1 MTTTIDDLKQ
11 QVEETEAD
19 RNEVFIQSQVLRE
32 ETFQA
37 WLDNQEL
44 EISDEELDRIAEQL
58 NGKIEDVETMRESLT
73 QLQNDFADHLENH
86 PSGSGGS
93 GGGGGTCNLSSTFS
107 GGSFSDTTVIEIP
120 YNFYSSNLGTSMLY
134 VEIKASN
141 GELDTMTLPIL
152 ENGEGVCRLGVLAK
166 NTYTVKLYALDS
178 RGVESNPLT
187 FKIDVGSL
195 EVTSTFNDNIN
206 YQISDAINIPLVVSS
221 ARNAE
226 ITAYIIIDGKEYTQT
241 VTKGYNMFQLTTA
254 MKTVGVHKVVI
265 YLSNGVETSNTLT
278 YNIVIINPY
287 TLLMS
292 TKQEEITIDYGYV
305 ISLEYKISATTN
317 MDVFV
322 TYYIDN
328 NVVGSYTVSTG
339 DNIWRITDRLDS
351 GQHTLKIVAS
361 SGVGQAELVVP
372 LTIKESTF
380 EPIEHVEA
388 GLIAYFNANDKSNV
402 DENKQVWVS
411 RVPNDSGDYINATLY
426 NYNYSSNGWED
437 GWLHSTVGSYVEID
451 FQPLLNNVVS
461 GFTFDIL
468 FRSRHMGQDD
478 NIVASCRDL
487 VGTQK
492 GFIIT
497 SDEARIKGDTNNIYN
512 RYMDN
517 EETRVTFVIDRTS
530 TYIDADGKTQENP
543 MVQIY
548 LNGVLSSASLLTDSG
563 SGSNRVYESFAT
575 NSKIYLNG
583 LSGGSN
589 AGESFIKTV
598 RVYNRPLGHEE
609 VLQNVLADIEDIS
622 VQREQYELN
631 YELLEQLIPTMYF
644 YDSEIGTHANMTK
657 DNKQHIRI
665 RYESPDENKFG
676 KSFDYPVC
684 ETAWQGTSS
693 LQYPIK
699 NYKFKLYDYAYDEV
713 TGEPISTTDKDT
725 FIKKKINPYTDGTG
739 YEESTFCLKADYM
752 ESSHG
757 RNTGTAKFVNNVL
770 FAGANNPAK
779 QQDSKVRETINGFPI
794 VLYINGQRIGVYNFN
809 HDKSCSKSLGFET
822 IPNMFRFEISANSE
836 TTTGAFNKTW
846 SSSTTKEN
854 IYEELLSDYEI
865 AYDEDRFE
873 ANDGEFDVTS
883 YYDALGLTHDGTVM
897 GGYKDRALLAL
908 AEFIQFVSESSDEEY
923 KENLHKYCDVKHAIR
938 YWINV
943 QMFGMIDNY
952 AKNTMINC
960 YDGHIF
966 YFAFYDMDSSIGLDN
981 TGYQINPSDIEMM
994 DKDGTNTYYFN
1005 CATSKMWSKLFRC
1018 FYDEICEEYIS
1029 LRNGAFTQETIKKYI
1044 IEEQIDQI
1052 PIILYNQDQFSKYIS
1067 QGRQYLHM
1075 LHGRNKEHIVRW
1087 IDERIKFL
1095 DSLFMG
1101 IQSIYT
1107 SKSITI
1113 RSNSPSSN
1121 TTYTATLN
1129 ITPYYSQYITVKWRN
1144 GEFETH
1150 KVKKGKTQKYSFNM
1164 VNATDNEVLVY
1175 SADNLKTIGTL
1186 QNMNPSSLDIGNAT
1200 GLIELSCKSSPAL
1213 LKVDVS
1219 KNVKLQKIDLN
1230 GCTLLGD
1237 ESGGSGANI
1246 LDVRNC
1252 INLTYVDIRSSKID
1266 NVLNNP
1272 NGCAIETLYL
1282 SDNTNV
1288 VRLVGYSRLK
1298 NFSCGSGLTSFY
1310 AKDVTSFNVWTY
1322 ATYNSLEELY
1332 IDNCNIGTTSPGL
1345 SGSKILKTVTLK
1357 NLNDIT
1363 SFTWKYNRPDAGH
1376 QEGYDAQGFTLQYFE
1391 LSNCPNLQNIYLG
1404 NRTRADANGAFGF
1417 DADTDSIILFTNLPS
1432 INLIHTG
1439 GISGLKRMIIPQNLP
1454 TFNMTITTQSWSGS
1468 TCSDEYFYING
1479 GGYYNDDTKKC
1490 FTWDTVV
1497 SEERYKTDPSIR
1509 GVVSLLDMPN
1519 CKFTFNKTNAIRAFK
1534 LFEGF
1539 VFNLQCSSSSFAM
1552 PYDGT
1557 QYVNCTFKLSN
1568 YSASYPSSSYVRYLQ
1583 NIDFRTCVL
1592 DTTNYITPTYPQ
1604 YLGFQNC
1611 IFESFEQYIQILKKV
1626 YIVDTIASNSSYL
1639 RYRQPNTI
1647 ESDEDIVFRNVGY
1660 STASASYYPFNGWTI
1675 NGNIKFNTAYKDIG
1689 YLLYG
1694 AIINGNIDIHDN
1706 ITSATYLLNTASIN
1720 GNINIGAN
1728 SANMSYLLNKATVNG
1743 KVNIDVNCK
1752 GTFDYF
1758 MKETECE
1765 EAPLL
1770 PIGATSVN
1778 YAFQNSTITK
1788 TPNNWD
1794 RNYST
1799 MVNDGSIKFNAYS
1812 GCSNISQIAPVT
1824 DNVIGEYTDGS
1835 LDDIYTHWGGNK
1847 LLPVEPSQFEIV
1859 LTEDDVPYMFDL
1871 TTSSDFVNF
1880 YANEVDWGD
1889 GTTDESDAHSYTE
1902 AGTYIISTSK
1912 LPTNS
1917 CFSKVTRIP
1926 YLYTNY
1932 KYIKNKTSYPQS
1944 IFAYANNLTYINFGA
1959 PKVAPSYLFSR
1970 ASNDNGYDSKVNVT
1984 IDLDCKNIDTL
1995 EYLVSNGG
2003 GYGGYKL
2010 KTGTITVN
2018 LKNVN
2023 NIKSMH
2029 SMFRYADAQ
2038 KININIVDETSPS
2051 NLENVAYMFSS
2062 CENLKS
2068 YTIPNMS
2075 MNKVKNISYM
2085 FYNCYA
2091 LPTLNSNI
2099 ANWDVSNVEEVKYM
2113 FYNCQKLT
2121 ELNLS
2126 KWKISNKVTNI
2137 CYMFYSCD
2145 LLQSLDLSNWDVS
2158 NVTNTTC
2165 MFQDCSNLKTLN
2177 LSTWNTAKVTSYG
2190 YMLSGVPASVD
2201 FCYNKENYSDWTL
2214 TESDTLYKG
2223 FFPWTPD
2230 EELGLIFVE
2239 YTIYSC
2245 SDTDTM
2251 GMLTPISSM
2260 NYYHRYLPHFFKL
2273 SGSNEY
2279 HLALFSL
2286 GHRITFTLYSGEETN
2301 DLSTL
2306 AKDVAK
2312 VRIGWKLADSYYL
2325 TFAGYNSNVNGDDKN
2340 HTMVE
2345 EILYMDMSE
2354 HKSLFNLFRF
2364 CAHLK
2369 KVTNLV
2375 NLDKAIAGD
2384 ITYILQDCTR
2394 LEKIDLSDLNASSI
2408 TKVTTM
2414 SMRGVPATVDWC
2426 YDGTNYTD
2434 WNFTE
2439 DSLGFNGLFPWN
2451 TTYIEYTINPYSSTD
2466 VLGAKTYNNF
2476 TDRYF
2481 PRFYYT
2487 NTSGNTTYYGITS
2500 TKIVREITLK
2510 NGEITSDITGRAE
2523 DVEKI
2528 KLTYSKHC
2536 SPKFIC
2542 QTLSDEAYS
2551 RVKEILYFDVSKTSD
2566 MSDMFKGCY
2575 YLTSIDGFVNRVIK
2589 STSLYQTFSGCRS
2602 LANIDL
2608 SDWDVSEV
2616 TNMKYM
2622 FSSCS
2627 SLTSL
2632 DVSNWSNGKVIDMS
2646 YMFHYCTSLTSLGV
2660 SNWNTSNVTDMSS
2673 MFQYCTS
2680 LTSLDVSNWNTSKVT
2695 NMGNMFY
2702 DCNLLTSLDIS
2713 NWDTSRVGTL
2723 SGFITGTSA
2732 TLIIY
2737 YNSSLTSS
2745 ALTDWMTTYSSKTW
2759 IDVSTQNLAQ
2769 QVNTLQ
2775 EESDIMMLA
2784 LTELYETNAANGA
2797 TTNTSTATTF
2807 GLRARATVSY
2817 IDVLMPTI
2825 YAKLIKRGYK
2835 TIDDVP
2841 ATLLTS
2847 VQEIINQTE

>member
-1 MTTTIDDLKQ
+1 MTTTIDDLKKAI
-11 QVEETEAD
+11 EETESD
-19 RNEVFIQSQVLRE
+19 RNEVFLQSQTLRE
-32 ETFQA
+32 ETFQT

-58 NGKIEDVETMRESLT
+58 GGKIEDVEIMRESLT

-93 GGGGGTCNLSSTFS
+93 GGGGGTCNLSSTFG
-107 GGSFSDTTVIEIP
+107 GGSFSDSTVIEIP

-187 FKIDVGSL
+187 FKIDIGSL

-221 ARNAE
+221 ARNAQ

-241 VTKGYNMFQLTTA
+241 VIKGYNMFQLTTA

-287 TLLMS
+287 TLLIS

-305 ISLEYKISATTN
+305 INLEYKISATTN

-351 GQHTLKIVAS
+351 GQHTLKVVAS

-372 LTIKESTF
+372 LTVKESTF
-380 EPIEHVEA
+380 KPIEHVEA

-411 RVPNDSGDYINATLY
+411 RVPNDNGDYINATLY
-426 NYNYSSNGWED
+426 NYNYSSNGWEN

-451 FQPLLNNVVS
+451 FQPLLNNVLS

-468 FRSRHMGQDD
+468 FRSCHMGQDD

-497 SDEARIKGDTNNIYN
+497 SDEVRIKGDTNNIYN
-512 RYMDN
+512 KYMDN

-530 TYIDADGKTQENP
+530 TYVDADGKTQENP

-563 SGSNRVYESFAT
+563 SGSNRVYESFVT

-583 LSGGSN
+583 LSGGDS

-657 DNKQHIRI
+657 DNKQYIRI
-665 RYESPDENKFG
+665 RYDSPNENKFG

-684 ETAWQGTSS
+684 QTAWQGTSS

-699 NYKFKLYDYAYDEV
+699 NYKFKLYDYAYDET

-725 FIKKKINPYTDGTG
+725 FVKKKINPYTDGTG

-794 VLYINGQRIGVYNFN
+794 VLYINGQRMGVYNFN

-846 SSSTTKEN
+846 SSSATKEN

-865 AYDEDRFE
+865 AYNEDRFE

-883 YYDALGLTHDGTVM
+883 YYDALGLAHDGTVM

-908 AEFIQFVSESSDEEY
+908 AEFVQFVSESSDEEY
-923 KENLHKYCDVKHAIR
+923 KENLHKYCDIKHAIR
-938 YWINV
+938 YWIAV
-943 QMFGMIDNY
+943 QMLGMIDNY

-966 YFAFYDMDSSIGLDN
+966 YFTFYDMDSSIGLDN

-1005 CATSKMWSKLFRC
+1005 CATSKMWSKLYRC
-1018 FYDEICEEYIS
+1018 FYDEICEEYIN

-1087 IDERIKFL
+1087 INERIKFL

-1150 KVKKGKTQKYSFNM
+1150 KVKKGQTQKYSFDM

-1200 GLIELSCKSSPAL
+1200 ELIELSCKSSPAL

-1252 INLTYVDIRSSKID
+1252 INLTYVDIRGSKID

-1322 ATYNSLEELY
+1322 AKYNSLEELY
-1332 IDNCNIGTTSPGL
+1332 IDNCNIGTTYPEL

-1363 SFTWKYNRPDAGH
+1363 SFTWQYNRPDAGH

-1391 LSNCPNLQNIYLG
+1391 LSNCPKLANIYLG
-1404 NRTRADANGAFGF
+1404 NRDRSKANGAFGF

-1439 GISGLKRMIIPQNLP
+1439 GISGLKRMIIPKNLP
-1454 TFNMTITTQSWSGS
+1454 TFNMTIKTQSWSGG
-1468 TCSDEYFYING
+1468 TYGDEYFYLNN
-1479 GGYYNDDTKKC
+1479 GGYYNDKTKKC
-1490 FTWDTVV
+1490 FTWDTII
-1497 SEERYKTDPSIR
+1497 SEERYNADPSTR
-1509 GVVSLLDMPN
+1509 GIVSLLDMPN
-1519 CKFTFNKTNAIRAFK
+1519 CSFIFNQTNAIRAFK
-1534 LFEGF
+1534 LFEGV
-1539 VFNLQCSSSSFAM
+1539 VFNLQCSSPQFEM
-1552 PYDGT
+1552 PYEGT
-1557 QYVNCTFKLSN
+1557 QYVSCTFKLSN
-1568 YSASYPSSSYVRYLQ
+1568 YSASYPSSSYVRYLE
-1583 NIDFRTCVL
+1583 NIDFRTCIL
-1592 DTTNYITPTYPQ
+1592 DTIGYIKPNTPQ
-1604 YLGFQNC
+1604 HLGFKNC
-1611 IFESFEQYIQILKKV
+1611 TFASFEQYMEILNKV
-1626 YIVDTIASNSSYL
+1626 YITGSYVGDSSVL
-1639 RYRQPNTI
+1639 NRQPNTI
-1647 ESDEDIVFRNVGY
+1647 ESEEDVEITIFSY
-1660 STASASYYPFNGWTI
+1660 TATSTRTDYPFNGWTI
-1675 NGNIKFNTAYKDIG
+1675 NGNIKFNASYKDIG

-1694 AIINGNIDIHDN
+1694 AVINGNVDIHDN
-1706 ITSATYLLNTASIN
+1706 ITNATYLLNKASVN

-1728 SANMSYLLNKATVNG
+1728 SANMNYLLNNATVNG

-1758 MKETECE
+1758 MKGTKCE

-1770 PIGATSVN
+1770 PIGASSIN

-1794 RNYST
+1794 RNYT
-1799 MVNDGSIKFNAYS
+1799 TVLNDGSIKFNAYS
-1812 GCSNISQIAPVT
+1812 GCNNISQIAPVT
-1824 DNVIGEYTDGS
+1824 DNVIGEYVDGS

-1859 LTEDDVPYMFDL
+1859 LTDDDVPYVFDL

-1889 GTTDESDAHSYTE
+1889 GTTNESDAHTYTE

-1917 CFSKVTRIP
+1917 CFTKVTRIP
-1926 YLYTNY
+1926 YLHTNY
-1932 KYIKNKTSYPQS
+1932 KYIKTKTSYPQS

-1959 PKVAPSYLFSR
+1959 PKVAPSHLFSR
-1970 ASNDNGYDSKVNVT
+1970 ESYDKGYDSKVSVT
-1984 IDLDCKNIDTL
+1984 IDLDCKNINTL
-1995 EYLVSNGG
+1995 EHLVSNGG
-2003 GYGGYKL
+2003 GYGGYNL
-2010 KTGTITVN
+2010 KTGTTTIN

-2023 NIKSMH
+2023 NIKSMYG
-2029 SMFRYADAQ
+2029 MLRYNKSQ
-2038 KININIVDETSPS
+2038 QININIIDETSLN
-2051 NLENVAYMFSS
+2051 NLENVAYMLDS
-2062 CENLKS
+2062 CENLIS
-2068 YTIPNMS
+2068 CTLPNMS
-2075 MNKVKNISYM
+2075 MSKVRDMSYM
-2085 FYNCYA
+2085 FYGCEL

-2099 ANWDVSNVEEVKYM
+2099 ADWDVSNVERIMYM
-2113 FYNCQKLT
+2113 FYCCECLT

-2126 KWKISNKVTNI
+2126 KWKISNKVTNMA
-2137 CYMFYSCD
+2137 YMFYECKK
-2145 LLQSLDLSNWDVS
+2145 LQSLDLSNWDVS
-2158 NVTNTTC
+2158 NVTDTSN
-2165 MFQDCSNLKTLN
+2165 MFGVCSQLKTLN
-2177 LSTWNTAKVTSYG
+2177 LSTWNTTKVTSCSS
-2190 YMLSGVPASVD
+2190 MLYEVPANVD

-2214 TESDTLYKG
+2214 TESKVSYTG

-2239 YTIYSC
+2239 YTIYPC

-2251 GMLTPISSM
+2251 NMKTPSSTRP
-2260 NYYHRYLPHFFKL
+2260 YFHRYLPHFFKFNGT
-2273 SGSNEY
+2273 SEDSVT
-2279 HLALFSL
+2279 LFSL
-2286 GHRITFTLYSGEETN
+2286 GHRITLTLHNGDETN

-2312 VRIGWKLADSYYL
+2312 VRIGWKPTNNYYL
-2325 TFAGYNSNVNGDDKN
+2325 TFGGYDSNVYGRDDVY
-2340 HTMVE
+2340 TMVE
-2345 EILYMDMSE
+2345 EILYMDMSGQ
-2354 HKSLFNLFRF
+2354 KSLYNLFRF
-2364 CAHLK
+2364 CARLK
-2369 KVTNLV
+2369 KVSNLV
-2375 NLDKAIAGD
+2375 NLDKVPAGD
-2384 ITYILQDCTR
+2384 ISCILQDCSR
-2394 LEKIDLSDLNASSI
+2394 LEKIDLSDLNVSSI
-2408 TKVTTM
+2408 TEVSTM
-2414 SMRGVPATVDWC
+2414 SMRNVPITVDWC

-2434 WNFTE
+2434 WNFAE
-2439 DSLGFNGLFPWN
+2439 NDLGFSGVFPWN
-2451 TTYIEYTINPYSSTD
+2451 ATYIEYTINPYSSTD
-2466 VLGAKTYNNF
+2466 VISAKTYNDY

-2487 NTSGNTTYYGITS
+2487 NTSGTSIYYGSTS
-2500 TKIVREITLK
+2500 TKVIREITLK
-2510 NGEITSDITGRAE
+2510 NGEVTSDVSCLAK

-2528 KLTYSKHC
+2528 KITYSKYYI
-2536 SPKFIC
+2536 PKFIC
-2542 QTLSDEAYS
+2542 QTRQDSEYS
-2551 RVKEILYFDVSKTSD
+2551 RVKEILYLDLSNLTT
-2566 MSDMFKGCY
+2566 MSDMFNGCR
-2575 YLTSIDGFVNRVIK
+2575 LLENVDGFVGNVEQV
-2589 STSLYQTFSGCRS
+2589 TSLYQTFCECSS
-2602 LANIDL
+2602 LTELDL
-2608 SDWDVSEV
+2608 SDWDVSNV
-2616 TNMKYM
+2616 TNFNYT
-2622 FSSCS
+2622 FHSCIN
-2627 SLTSL
+2627 LTTLNISGW
-2632 DVSNWSNGKVIDMS
+2632 DVSNATMLNG
-2646 YMFHYCTSLTSLGV
+2646 MFNYCRSLTELDLSSWIV
-2660 SNWNTSNVTDMSS
+2660 NTLNINGILDGTPTLTLYYDSTK
-2673 MFQYCTS
+2673 
-2680 LTSLDVSNWNTSKVT
+2680 LTSAFQSI
-2695 NMGNMFY
+2695 M
-2702 DCNLLTSLDIS
+2702 
-2713 NWDTSRVGTL
+2713 DT
-2723 SGFITGTSA
+2723 
-2732 TLIIY
+2732 Y
-2737 YNSSLTSS
+2737 P
-2745 ALTDWMTTYSSKTW
+2745 DKTW

-2784 LTELYETNAANGA
+2784 LTELYEANATNGA

-2825 YAKLIKRGYK
+2825 YAKLIRRGYK

-2841 ATLLTS
+2841 ATLQTS
-2847 VQEIINQTE
+2847 VQEILNQTE

>member
-1 MTTTIDDLKQ
+1 MTTTIDDLKEAI
-11 QVEETEAD
+11 EETEAD
-19 RNEVFIQSQVLRE
+19 RNEVFLQSQTLRE

-58 NGKIEDVETMRESLT
+58 GGKIEDVEIMRESLT

-107 GGSFSDTTVIEIP
+107 GGSFSDSTVIEIP

-241 VTKGYNMFQLTTA
+241 VIKGYNMFQLTTA

-287 TLLMS
+287 TLLIS

-305 ISLEYKISATTN
+305 INLEYKISATTN

-351 GQHTLKIVAS
+351 GQHTLKVVAS

-372 LTIKESTF
+372 LTVKESTF

-411 RVPNDSGDYINATLY
+411 RVPNDNGDYINATLY

-451 FQPLLNNVVS
+451 FQPLLNNVLS

-512 RYMDN
+512 KYMDN

-530 TYIDADGKTQENP
+530 TYVDADGKTQENP

-657 DNKQHIRI
+657 DNKQYIRI
-665 RYESPDENKFG
+665 RYDSPDENKFG

-684 ETAWQGTSS
+684 QTAWQGTSS

-699 NYKFKLYDYAYDEV
+699 NYKFKLYDYAYDET
-713 TGEPISTTDKDT
+713 TGNPISTTDSET
-725 FIKKKINPYTDGTG
+725 FVKKKINPYTDGTG

-794 VLYINGQRIGVYNFN
+794 VLYINGQRMGVYNFN

-846 SSSTTKEN
+846 SSSATKEN

-865 AYDEDRFE
+865 AYDEDRFK

-883 YYDALGLTHDGTVM
+883 YYDALGLAHDGTVM

-923 KENLHKYCDVKHAIR
+923 KENLHKYCDIKHAIR

-943 QMFGMIDNY
+943 QMLGMIDNY

-1018 FYDEICEEYIS
+1018 FYDEICEEYIN

-1044 IEEQIDQI
+1044 VEEQIDQI

-1150 KVKKGKTQKYSFNM
+1150 KVKKGQTQKYSFNM

-1200 GLIELSCKSSPAL
+1200 ELIELSCKSSPAL

-1219 KNVKLQKIDLN
+1219 KNVKLQKIDLK

-1322 ATYNSLEELY
+1322 AHYDSLEELY
-1332 IDNCNIGTTSPGL
+1332 IDNCNIGTTYPLLNGY
-1345 SGSKILKTVTLK
+1345 KILKTVTLK

-1363 SFTWKYNRPDAGH
+1363 SFEWKYNRPDAGH

-1391 LSNCPNLQNIYLG
+1391 LSNCPKLENIYLG
-1404 NRTRADANGAFGF
+1404 NRTHKEANGAFGF

-1432 INLIHTG
+1432 IKLIHTG
-1439 GISGLKRMIIPQNLP
+1439 GISGLKRMIIPKNLP
-1454 TFNMTITTQSWSGS
+1454 TFNMTITTLSWSGG
-1468 TCSDEYFYING
+1468 TYGDEYFYINS
-1479 GGYYNDDTKKC
+1479 GGYYNDATKKC
-1490 FTWDTVV
+1490 FTWDTVI
-1497 SEERYKTDPSIR
+1497 SEERYSADPSTR
-1509 GVVSLLDMPN
+1509 GIVSLLDMPN
-1519 CKFTFNKTNAIRAFK
+1519 CSFIFNKTNAIRAFK

-1552 PYDGT
+1552 PYEGT

-1568 YSASYPSSSYVRYLQ
+1568 YSASYPSSYYVRYLE

-1592 DTTNYITPTYPQ
+1592 DTANYITPTTPQ
-1604 YLGFQNC
+1604 YLGFENC

-1626 YIVDTIASNSSYL
+1626 YIIDEIASNQSYL
-1639 RYRQPNTI
+1639 QYRQPNTI

-1675 NGNIKFNTAYKDIG
+1675 NGNIKFNTSYKDIG

-1694 AIINGNIDIHDN
+1694 AVINGNVDIHDN
-1706 ITSATYLLNTASIN
+1706 ITNATYLLNTASIN
-1720 GNINIGAN
+1720 GNVNIGAN
-1728 SANMSYLLNKATVNG
+1728 SANMNYLLNNATVNG

-1752 GTFDYF
+1752 GTFNYF
-1758 MKETECE
+1758 MKGTKCE

-1770 PIGATSVN
+1770 PIGASSIN

-1794 RNYST
+1794 RNYT
-1799 MVNDGSIKFNAYS
+1799 TVLNDGSIKFNAYS
-1812 GCSNISQIAPVT
+1812 GCNNVSQIAPVT
-1824 DNVIGEYTDGS
+1824 DNVVGEYVDGS

-1859 LTEDDVPYMFDL
+1859 LTDDDVPYVFDL

-1889 GTTDESDAHSYTE
+1889 GTTDESDVHTYTE

-1917 CFSKVTRIP
+1917 CFSKVTKIP

-1932 KYIKNKTSYPQS
+1932 KYIKTKTSYPQS

-1959 PKVAPSYLFSR
+1959 PKVAPSHLFSR
-1970 ASNDNGYDSKVNVT
+1970 TSYSDGYDSKVNVT
-1984 IDLDCKNIDTL
+1984 IDLDCKNINTL
-1995 EYLVSNGG
+1995 KYLVSNGG
-2003 GYGGYKL
+2003 GYGGYNL
-2010 KTGTITVN
+2010 KTGTTTIN

-2023 NIKSMH
+2023 NIKSMYG
-2029 SMFRYADAQ
+2029 MFLYNKSQ
-2038 KININIVDETSPS
+2038 QININIVDETSLN
-2051 NLENVAYMFSS
+2051 NLENVSYMLGS

-2068 YTIPNMS
+2068 CTLPNMS
-2075 MNKVKNISYM
+2075 MNKVKNMSYM
-2085 FYNCYA
+2085 FHNCIA
-2091 LPTLNSNI
+2091 LSTLNSNI
-2099 ANWDVSNVEEVKYM
+2099 ADWDVSNVEEVASM
-2113 FYNCQKLT
+2113 FYGCWYLT

-2126 KWKISNKVTNI
+2126 KWKISNKVT
-2137 CYMFYSCD
+2137 
-2145 LLQSLDLSNWDVS
+2145 
-2158 NVTNTTC
+2158 
-2165 MFQDCSNLKTLN
+2165 
-2177 LSTWNTAKVTSYG
+2177 
-2190 YMLSGVPASVD
+2190 
-2201 FCYNKENYSDWTL
+2201 
-2214 TESDTLYKG
+2214 
-2223 FFPWTPD
+2223 
-2230 EELGLIFVE
+2230 
-2239 YTIYSC
+2239 
-2245 SDTDTM
+2245 
-2251 GMLTPISSM
+2251 
-2260 NYYHRYLPHFFKL
+2260 
-2273 SGSNEY
+2273 
-2279 HLALFSL
+2279 
-2286 GHRITFTLYSGEETN
+2286 
-2301 DLSTL
+2301 
-2306 AKDVAK
+2306 
-2312 VRIGWKLADSYYL
+2312 
-2325 TFAGYNSNVNGDDKN
+2325 
-2340 HTMVE
+2340 
-2345 EILYMDMSE
+2345 
-2354 HKSLFNLFRF
+2354 
-2364 CAHLK
+2364 
-2369 KVTNLV
+2369 
-2375 NLDKAIAGD
+2375 
-2384 ITYILQDCTR
+2384 
-2394 LEKIDLSDLNASSI
+2394 
-2408 TKVTTM
+2408 
-2414 SMRGVPATVDWC
+2414 
-2426 YDGTNYTD
+2426 
-2434 WNFTE
+2434 
-2439 DSLGFNGLFPWN
+2439 
-2451 TTYIEYTINPYSSTD
+2451 
-2466 VLGAKTYNNF
+2466 
-2476 TDRYF
+2476 
-2481 PRFYYT
+2481 
-2487 NTSGNTTYYGITS
+2487 
-2500 TKIVREITLK
+2500 
-2510 NGEITSDITGRAE
+2510 
-2523 DVEKI
+2523 
-2528 KLTYSKHC
+2528 
-2536 SPKFIC
+2536 KFI
-2542 QTLSDEAYS
+2542 AMMRS
-2551 RVKEILYFDVSKTSD
+2551 RRF
-2566 MSDMFKGCY
+2566 MSAAM
-2575 YLTSIDGFVNRVIK
+2575 
-2589 STSLYQTFSGCRS
+2589 RS
-2602 LANIDL
+2602 
-2608 SDWDVSEV
+2608 
-2616 TNMKYM
+2616 
-2622 FSSCS
+2622 
-2627 SLTSL
+2627 
-2632 DVSNWSNGKVIDMS
+2632 
-2646 YMFHYCTSLTSLGV
+2646 
-2660 SNWNTSNVTDMSS
+2660 
-2673 MFQYCTS
+2673 
-2680 LTSLDVSNWNTSKVT
+2680 
-2695 NMGNMFY
+2695 
-2702 DCNLLTSLDIS
+2702 
-2713 NWDTSRVGTL
+2713 R
-2723 SGFITGTSA
+2723 
-2732 TLIIY
+2732 
-2737 YNSSLTSS
+2737 SS
-2745 ALTDWMTTYSSKTW
+2745 ASRS
-2759 IDVSTQNLAQ
+2759 A
-2769 QVNTLQ
+2769 
-2775 EESDIMMLA
+2775 
-2784 LTELYETNAANGA
+2784 
-2797 TTNTSTATTF
+2797 
-2807 GLRARATVSY
+2807 
-2817 IDVLMPTI
+2817 
-2825 YAKLIKRGYK
+2825 
-2835 TIDDVP
+2835 
-2841 ATLLTS
+2841 
-2847 VQEIINQTE
+2847 

>member
-1 MTTTIDDLKQ
+1 MTTTIDDLKKAI
-11 QVEETEAD
+11 EETESD
-19 RNEVFIQSQVLRE
+19 RNEVFLQSQTLRE
-32 ETFQA
+32 ETFQT

-58 NGKIEDVETMRESLT
+58 SGKIEDVEIMRESLT

-107 GGSFSDTTVIEIP
+107 GGSFSDSTVIEIP

-187 FKIDVGSL
+187 FKIDIGSL

-226 ITAYIIIDGKEYTQT
+226 ITAYIVIDGKEYTQT
-241 VTKGYNMFQLTTA
+241 VIKGYNMFQLTTA

-287 TLLMS
+287 TLLIS

-305 ISLEYKISATTN
+305 INLEYKISATTN

-351 GQHTLKIVAS
+351 GQHTLKVVAS

-372 LTIKESTF
+372 LTVKESTF
-380 EPIEHVEA
+380 KPIEHVEA

-411 RVPNDSGDYINATLY
+411 RVPNDNGDYINATLY
-426 NYNYSSNGWED
+426 NYNYSSNGWEN

-451 FQPLLNNVVS
+451 FQPLLNNVLS

-512 RYMDN
+512 KYMDN

-530 TYIDADGKTQENP
+530 TYVDADGKTQENP

-563 SGSNRVYESFAT
+563 SGSNRVYESFVT

-583 LSGGSN
+583 LSGGDS

-657 DNKQHIRI
+657 DNKQYIRI
-665 RYESPDENKFG
+665 RYDSPDENKFG

-684 ETAWQGTSS
+684 QTAWQGTSS

-699 NYKFKLYDYAYDEV
+699 NYKFKLYDYAYDET

-725 FIKKKINPYTDGTG
+725 FVKKKINPYTDGTG

-794 VLYINGQRIGVYNFN
+794 VLYINGQRMGVYNFN

-846 SSSTTKEN
+846 SSSVTKEN

-865 AYDEDRFE
+865 AYNEDRFE

-883 YYDALGLTHDGTVM
+883 YYDALGLAHDGTVM

-908 AEFIQFVSESSDEEY
+908 AEFVQFVSESSDEEY
-923 KENLHKYCDVKHAIR
+923 KENLHKYCDIKHAIR
-938 YWINV
+938 YWIAV
-943 QMFGMIDNY
+943 QMLGMIDNY

-966 YFAFYDMDSSIGLDN
+966 YFTFYDMDSSIGLDN

-994 DKDGTNTYYFN
+994 DKDSTNTYYFN

-1018 FYDEICEEYIS
+1018 FYDEICEEYIN

-1044 IEEQIDQI
+1044 VEEQIDQI

-1075 LHGRNKEHIVRW
+1075 LHGRNKEHIIRW

-1150 KVKKGKTQKYSFNM
+1150 KVKKGQTQKYSFNM

-1219 KNVKLQKIDLN
+1219 KNVKLQKIDLK

-1322 ATYNSLEELY
+1322 AHYDSLEELY
-1332 IDNCNIGTTSPGL
+1332 IDNCNIGTTYPL
-1345 SGSKILKTVTLK
+1345 LNGSKILKTVTLK

-1363 SFTWKYNRPDAGH
+1363 SFEWRYNRPDAGH
-1376 QEGYDAQGFTLQYFE
+1376 EEGYDAQGFTLQYFE
-1391 LSNCPNLQNIYLG
+1391 LSNCPKLVNIYLG
-1404 NRTRADANGAFGF
+1404 NRTHNNAKGAFGF

-1439 GISGLKRMIIPQNLP
+1439 GISGLKRMIIPKNLP
-1454 TFNMTITTQSWSGS
+1454 TFNMTITTQSWAGG
-1468 TCSDEYFYING
+1468 TYSDEYFYING
-1479 GGYYNDDTKKC
+1479 GGYYNDKTKKC
-1490 FTWDTVV
+1490 FTWDTII
-1497 SEERYKTDPSIR
+1497 SEERYNADPSTR
-1509 GVVSLLDMPN
+1509 GIVSLLDMPN
-1519 CKFTFNKTNAIRAFK
+1519 CSFIFNKTNAIRAFK
-1534 LFEGF
+1534 LFEGVVF
-1539 VFNLQCSSSSFAM
+1539 FNLQCSSSSSQFVM
-1552 PYDGT
+1552 PYEGT

-1568 YSASYPSSSYVRYLQ
+1568 YSASYPSSSYVRYLE
-1583 NIDFRTCVL
+1583 NIDFRTCIL
-1592 DTTNYITPTYPQ
+1592 DTIGYIKPNTPQ
-1604 YLGFQNC
+1604 HLGFKNC
-1611 IFESFEQYIQILKKV
+1611 TFASFEQYMEILNKV
-1626 YIVDTIASNSSYL
+1626 YITGSYVGDSSVL
-1639 RYRQPNTI
+1639 NRQPNTI
-1647 ESDEDIVFRNVGY
+1647 ESEEDVEITIFSY
-1660 STASASYYPFNGWTI
+1660 TATSTRTDYPFNGWTI
-1675 NGNIKFNTAYKDIG
+1675 NGNIKFNASYKDIG

-1694 AIINGNIDIHDN
+1694 AVINGNVDIHDN
-1706 ITSATYLLNTASIN
+1706 ITNATYLLNKASVN

-1728 SANMSYLLNKATVNG
+1728 SANMNYLLNNATVNG

-1758 MKETECE
+1758 MKGTKCE

-1770 PIGATSVN
+1770 PIGASSIN
-1778 YAFQNSTITK
+1778 YEFQNSTITK

-1794 RNYST
+1794 RNYT
-1799 MVNDGSIKFNAYS
+1799 TVLNDGSIKFNAYS
-1812 GCSNISQIAPVT
+1812 GCNNISQIAPVT
-1824 DNVIGEYTDGS
+1824 DNVVGEYVDGS

-1859 LTEDDVPYMFDL
+1859 LTDDDVPYVFDL

-1889 GTTDESDAHSYTE
+1889 GTTNESDAHTYTE

-1917 CFSKVTRIP
+1917 CFTKVTRIP
-1926 YLYTNY
+1926 YLHTNY
-1932 KYIKNKTSYPQS
+1932 KYIKTKTSYPQS

-1959 PKVAPSYLFSR
+1959 PRVAPSHLFSR
-1970 ASNDNGYDSKVNVT
+1970 TSYSDGYDSKVNVT
-1984 IDLDCKNIDTL
+1984 IDLDCKNINTL
-1995 EYLVSNGG
+1995 EHLVSNGG
-2003 GYGGYKL
+2003 GFGGYTL
-2010 KTGTITVN
+2010 TTGTITIN

-2023 NIKSMH
+2023 NIKSMYGMLQYNK
-2029 SMFRYADAQ
+2029 SQ
-2038 KININIVDETSPS
+2038 QININIVDETSLN
-2051 NLENVAYMFSS
+2051 NLENVCRMFDS
-2062 CENLKS
+2062 CKNLIS
-2068 YTIPNMS
+2068 CTLPIMN
-2075 MNKVKNISYM
+2075 MNKVKDMSYM
-2085 FYNCYA
+2085 FYGCNA
-2091 LPTLNSNI
+2091 LSTLNSNI
-2099 ANWDVSNVEEVKYM
+2099 ADWDVSNVEAVASM
-2113 FYNCQKLT
+2113 FYYCEYLT

-2126 KWKISNKVTNI
+2126 KWKITNKVTNMKA
-2137 CYMFYSCD
+2137 MFYCCKK
-2145 LLQSLDLSNWDVS
+2145 LQSLDLSNWDVS
-2158 NVTNTTC
+2158 NVTDMSN
-2165 MFQDCSNLKTLN
+2165 MFQDCNNLKTLN
-2177 LSTWNTAKVTSYG
+2177 LSTWNTTKVTSCG
-2190 YMLSGVPASVD
+2190 SMLYEVPANVD

-2214 TESDTLYKG
+2214 TESNTAYTG

-2239 YTIYSC
+2239 YTIYPC

-2251 GMLTPISSM
+2251 DMETPGSSRR
-2260 NYYHRYLPHFFKL
+2260 YYHRYLPHFFKL

-2279 HLALFSL
+2279 SRPLFGL
-2286 GHRITFTLYSGEETN
+2286 GHRIILTLHSGEETN

-2312 VRIGWKLADSYYL
+2312 VRIGWKPTDDYYL
-2325 TFAGYNSNVNGDDKN
+2325 TFAGYDSNANGNDKN

-2345 EILYMDMSE
+2345 EILYMDMSGQ
-2354 HKSLFNLFRF
+2354 KSLYNLFQS

-2369 KVTNLV
+2369 KVSNLV
-2375 NLDKAIAGD
+2375 NLDKVPAGK

-2394 LEKIDLSDLNASSI
+2394 LEKIDLSDLNVSSI
-2408 TKVTTM
+2408 TKVSTM
-2414 SMRGVPATVDWC
+2414 SMRRVPITVDWC

-2434 WNFTE
+2434 WNFAE
-2439 DSLGFNGLFPWN
+2439 NDLGFDGMFPWN
-2451 TTYIEYTINPYSSTD
+2451 ATYIEYTINPYSSTD
-2466 VLGAKTYNNF
+2466 IVSAKTYNDF

-2487 NTSGNTTYYGITS
+2487 NTNDTNIYYGS
-2500 TKIVREITLK
+2500 TTTRVIREITLK
-2510 NGEITSDITGRAE
+2510 NGEVTSDPSCLAK

-2528 KLTYSKHC
+2528 KITYSKHYN
-2536 SPKFIC
+2536 PKFIC
-2542 QTLSDEAYS
+2542 MTTQDSAYS
-2551 RVKEILYFDVSKTSD
+2551 RVKEILYLDLSNLTT
-2566 MSDMFKGCY
+2566 MSDMFNGCRF
-2575 YLTSIDGFVNRVIK
+2575 LENVDGFVGNVEQI
-2589 STSLYQTFSGCRS
+2589 TSLYQTFYGCAS
-2602 LANIDL
+2602 LTELDL
-2608 SDWDVSEV
+2608 SDWDVSKV
-2616 TNMKYM
+2616 TD
-2622 FSSCS
+2622 FSHAFNGCTNLITLNISGW
-2627 SLTSL
+2627 
-2632 DVSNWSNGKVIDMS
+2632 DVSNAKSLSG
-2646 YMFHYCTSLTSLGV
+2646 MFKYCNSLTELDLSSWIV
-2660 SNWNTSNVTDMSS
+2660 NTLSINGILYNTPTLTLYYDS
-2673 MFQYCTS
+2673 TK
-2680 LTSLDVSNWNTSKVT
+2680 LTSAFQSI
-2695 NMGNMFY
+2695 M
-2702 DCNLLTSLDIS
+2702 
-2713 NWDTSRVGTL
+2713 DT
-2723 SGFITGTSA
+2723 
-2732 TLIIY
+2732 Y
-2737 YNSSLTSS
+2737 P
-2745 ALTDWMTTYSSKTW
+2745 DKTW

-2784 LTELYETNAANGA
+2784 LTELYEANATNGA

-2817 IDVLMPTI
+2817 IDLLMPTI
-2825 YAKLIKRGYK
+2825 YAKLIRRGYK

-2841 ATLLTS
+2841 ATLRTS
-2847 VQEIINQTE
+2847 VQEILNQTE

>member
-1 MTTTIDDLKQ
+1 MTTTIDDLKKAI
-11 QVEETEAD
+11 EETEAD
-19 RNEVFIQSQVLRE
+19 RNEVFLQSQTLRE
-32 ETFQA
+32 ETFQT

-58 NGKIEDVETMRESLT
+58 SGKIEDVEIMRESLT

-93 GGGGGTCNLSSTFS
+93 GGGGGTCNLSSTFG
-107 GGSFSDTTVIEIP
+107 GGSFSDSTVIEIP

-187 FKIDVGSL
+187 FKIDIGSL

-221 ARNAE
+221 ARNAQ

-241 VTKGYNMFQLTTA
+241 VIKGYNMFQLTTA

-287 TLLMS
+287 TLLIS

-305 ISLEYKISATTN
+305 INLEYKISATTN

-351 GQHTLKIVAS
+351 GQHTLKVVAS

-372 LTIKESTF
+372 LTVKESTF
-380 EPIEHVEA
+380 KPIEHVEA

-411 RVPNDSGDYINATLY
+411 RVPNDNGDYINATLY
-426 NYNYSSNGWED
+426 NYNYSSNGWEN

-451 FQPLLNNVVS
+451 FQPLLNNVLS

-512 RYMDN
+512 KYMDN

-530 TYIDADGKTQENP
+530 TYVDADGKTQENP

-563 SGSNRVYESFAT
+563 SGSNRVYESFVT

-665 RYESPDENKFG
+665 RYDSPDENKFG

-699 NYKFKLYDYAYDEV
+699 NYKFKLYDYAYDET

-725 FIKKKINPYTDGTG
+725 FVKKKINPYTDGTG

-794 VLYINGQRIGVYNFN
+794 VLYINGQRMGVYNFN

-846 SSSTTKEN
+846 SSRATKEN

-883 YYDALGLTHDGTVM
+883 YYDALGLAHDGTVM

-908 AEFIQFVSESSDEEY
+908 AEFVQFVSESSDEEY
-923 KENLHKYCDVKHAIR
+923 KENLHKYCDIKHAIR
-938 YWINV
+938 YWIAV
-943 QMFGMIDNY
+943 QMLGMIDNY

-966 YFAFYDMDSSIGLDN
+966 YFTFYDMDSSIGLDN

-1005 CATSKMWSKLFRC
+1005 CATSKMWSKLYRC
-1018 FYDEICEEYIS
+1018 FYDEICEEYIN

-1087 IDERIKFL
+1087 INERIKFL

-1150 KVKKGKTQKYSFNM
+1150 KVKKGQTQKYSFDM

-1200 GLIELSCKSSPAL
+1200 ELIELSCKSSPAL

-1252 INLTYVDIRSSKID
+1252 INLTYVDIRNSKID

-1282 SDNTNV
+1282 SDNTNI

-1322 ATYNSLEELY
+1322 AKYDSLEELY
-1332 IDNCNIGTTSPGL
+1332 IDNCNIGTKSPGL

-1376 QEGYDAQGFTLQYFE
+1376 EEGYDAQGFTLQYFE
-1391 LSNCPNLQNIYLG
+1391 LSNCPKLENIYLG
-1404 NRTRADANGAFGF
+1404 NRARSNANGAFGF

-1432 INLIHTG
+1432 IKLIHTG

-1454 TFNMTITTQSWSGS
+1454 AFNMTITTQSWSGG
-1468 TCSDEYFYING
+1468 TYGDEYFYINNG
-1479 GGYYNDDTKKC
+1479 GFYNDKTKKC
-1490 FTWDTVV
+1490 FTWDTII
-1497 SEERYKTDPSIR
+1497 SEERYNADPTTR
-1509 GVVSLLDMPN
+1509 GIVSLSDMPN
-1519 CKFTFNKTNAIRAFK
+1519 CSFIFNKTNAIRAFK
-1534 LFEGF
+1534 LFEGLT
-1539 VFNLQCSSSSFAM
+1539 FNLQCSSSDFIM

-1557 QYVNCTFKLSN
+1557 QYINCTFNLSN
-1568 YSASYPSSSYVRYLQ
+1568 SSASYPSSSRIRYLQ

-1592 DTTNYITPTYPQ
+1592 DTTNYITPTTPQ
-1604 YLGFQNC
+1604 YLGFKNC
-1611 IFESFEQYIQILKKV
+1611 IFESFEQYMEILKKV
-1626 YIVDTIASNSSYL
+1626 YITGSYVGDSSIL
-1639 RYRQPNTI
+1639 NRQPNTI
-1647 ESDEDIVFRNVGY
+1647 ESEEDVEITSFSY
-1660 STASASYYPFNGWTI
+1660 TATSTRTDYPFNGWTI
-1675 NGNIKFNTAYKDIG
+1675 NGNIKFNAGYKDIR

-1694 AIINGNIDIHDN
+1694 AVINGNVDIHDN
-1706 ITSATYLLNTASIN
+1706 ITSATYLLNKASIN
-1720 GNINIGAN
+1720 GNVNIGAN
-1728 SANMSYLLNKATVNG
+1728 SANMNYLLNNATVNG

-1758 MKETECE
+1758 MKGTKCE

-1770 PIGATSVN
+1770 PIGASSIN

-1794 RNYST
+1794 RNYT
-1799 MVNDGSIKFNAYS
+1799 TVLNDGSIKFNAYS
-1812 GCSNISQIAPVT
+1812 GCNNISQIAPIT
-1824 DNVIGEYTDGS
+1824 DNVVGEYVDGS

-1859 LTEDDVPYMFDL
+1859 LTDDDVPYTFDL

-1889 GTTDESDAHSYTE
+1889 GTTDESDAHTYTE

-1917 CFSKVTRIP
+1917 CFTKVTRIP
-1926 YLYTNY
+1926 YLHTNY
-1932 KYIKNKTSYPQS
+1932 KYIKTKTSYPQS

-1959 PKVAPSYLFSR
+1959 PKVAPSHLFSR
-1970 ASNDNGYDSKVNVT
+1970 ESGNVGYDSKVNVT
-1984 IDLDCKNIDTL
+1984 IDLDCKNINTL

-2003 GYGGYKL
+2003 GYGGYNL
-2010 KTGTITVN
+2010 ATGTTTIN

-2023 NIKSMH
+2023 NIKSMY
-2029 SMFRYADAQ
+2029 SMLRYNKSQ
-2038 KININIVDETSPS
+2038 QININIIDETSLN
-2051 NLENVAYMFSS
+2051 NLENAAYMFAS

-2068 YTIPNMS
+2068 CTLPNMN
-2075 MNKVKNISYM
+2075 MDKVKDMSHM
-2085 FYNCYA
+2085 FYNCEV
-2091 LPTLNSNI
+2091 LSTLNSNI
-2099 ANWDVSNVEEVKYM
+2099 ADWDVSNVEAVDYM
-2113 FYNCQKLT
+2113 FYCCEYLT

-2126 KWKISNKVTNI
+2126 KWKISNKVTNMTS
-2137 CYMFYSCD
+2137 MFYECKV
-2145 LLQSLDLSNWDVS
+2145 LQSLDLSNWDVS
-2158 NVTNTTC
+2158 NVTN
-2165 MFQDCSNLKTLN
+2165 MYNMLLDCSKLKTLN
-2177 LSTWNTAKVTSYG
+2177 LSTWNTAKVTSYSG
-2190 YMLSGVPASVD
+2190 MLSGVPANVD

-2214 TESDTLYKG
+2214 TESNVGYMG

-2239 YTIYSC
+2239 YTIYPC

-2251 GMLTPISSM
+2251 DMKTPSSTI

-2273 SGSNEY
+2273 SGSSDY
-2279 HLALFSL
+2279 STSLFSL
-2286 GHRITFTLYSGEETN
+2286 GHRITLTLHSGEETN

-2312 VRIGWKLADSYYL
+2312 VRIGWKPTDNYYL
-2325 TFAGYNSNVNGDDKN
+2325 TFAGYDSNVNGNDKN

-2345 EILYMDMSE
+2345 EILYMDMSGQ
-2354 HKSLFNLFRF
+2354 KSLYNLFRF

-2369 KVTNLV
+2369 KVSNLV
-2375 NLDKAIAGD
+2375 NLDKVPAGN

-2394 LEKIDLSDLNASSI
+2394 LEKIDLSDLNVSSI
-2408 TKVTTM
+2408 TKVGTM
-2414 SMRGVPATVDWC
+2414 SMRGVPTTVDWC

-2434 WNFTE
+2434 WNFAE
-2439 DSLGFNGLFPWN
+2439 NDLGFNGIFPWN
-2451 TTYIEYTINPYSSTD
+2451 ATYIEYTINPYSSTD
-2466 VLGAKTYNNF
+2466 IVSAKTYNDY

-2481 PRFYYT
+2481 PRFYYIST
-2487 NTSGNTTYYGITS
+2487 NGTHIYYGS
-2500 TKIVREITLK
+2500 TTTRVIREITLK
-2510 NGEITSDITGRAE
+2510 NGEVTSDVSCLAK

-2528 KLTYSKHC
+2528 KITYSKYYI
-2536 SPKFIC
+2536 PKFIC
-2542 QTLSDEAYS
+2542 QTSQDSAYS
-2551 RVKEILYFDVSKTSD
+2551 RVKEILYLDLSKLTT
-2566 MSDMFKGCY
+2566 MSDMFIGCR
-2575 YLTSIDGFVNRVIK
+2575 LLENVDGFIGNIEQV
-2589 STSLYQTFSGCRS
+2589 TSLYQTFSGCSS
-2602 LANIDL
+2602 LTELDL
-2608 SDWDVSEV
+2608 SDWDVSNV
-2616 TNMKYM
+2616 TNFNYI
-2622 FSSCS
+2622 FNGCTN
-2627 SLTSL
+2627 LTTLNISGW
-2632 DVSNWSNGKVIDMS
+2632 DVSNATMFNG
-2646 YMFHYCTSLTSLGV
+2646 MFNYCRSLTELDLSSWIV
-2660 SNWNTSNVTDMSS
+2660 NT
-2673 MFQYCTS
+2673 
-2680 LTSLDVSNWNTSKVT
+2680 T
-2695 NMGNMFY
+2695 NI
-2702 DCNLLTSLDIS
+2702 SDI
-2713 NWDTSRVGTL
+2713 L
-2723 SGFITGTSA
+2723 TGT
-2732 TLIIY
+2732 T
-2737 YNSSLTSS
+2737 S
-2745 ALTDWMTTYSSKTW
+2745 ALTLYYDSTKLTSAFQSIMDTYSDKTW

-2769 QVNTLQ
+2769 QVNALQ

-2784 LTELYETNAANGA
+2784 LTELYEANATNGA

-2807 GLRARATVSY
+2807 GLRARATISY

-2825 YAKLIKRGYK
+2825 YAKLIRRGYK

-2841 ATLLTS
+2841 ATLQTS
-2847 VQEIINQTE
+2847 VQEILNQTE

>member
-1 MTTTIDDLKQ
+1 MTTTIDDLKKAI
-11 QVEETEAD
+11 EETEAD
-19 RNEVFIQSQVLRE
+19 RNEVFLQSQTLRE
-32 ETFQA
+32 ETFQT

-58 NGKIEDVETMRESLT
+58 SGKIEDVEIMRESLT

-107 GGSFSDTTVIEIP
+107 GGSFSDSTVIEIP

-187 FKIDVGSL
+187 FKIDIGSL

-226 ITAYIIIDGKEYTQT
+226 ITAYIVIDGKEYTQT
-241 VTKGYNMFQLTTA
+241 VIKGYNMFQLTTA

-287 TLLMS
+287 TLLIS

-305 ISLEYKISATTN
+305 INLEYKISATTN

-351 GQHTLKIVAS
+351 GQHTLKVVAS

-372 LTIKESTF
+372 LTVKESTF
-380 EPIEHVEA
+380 KPIEHVEA

-411 RVPNDSGDYINATLY
+411 RVPNDNGDYINATLY
-426 NYNYSSNGWED
+426 NYNYSSNGWEN

-451 FQPLLNNVVS
+451 FQPLLNNVLS

-497 SDEARIKGDTNNIYN
+497 SDESRIKGDTNNIYN
-512 RYMDN
+512 KYMDN

-530 TYIDADGKTQENP
+530 TYVDADGKTQENP

-563 SGSNRVYESFAT
+563 SGSSRVYESFAT

-583 LSGGSN
+583 LSGGDST
-589 AGESFIKTV
+589 GESFIKTV

-657 DNKQHIRI
+657 DNKQYIRI
-665 RYESPDENKFG
+665 RYDSPDENKFG

-684 ETAWQGTSS
+684 KTAWQGTSS

-699 NYKFKLYDYAYDEV
+699 NYKFKLYDYAYDET
-713 TGEPISTTDKDT
+713 TGEPISTTDEDT
-725 FIKKKINPYTDGTG
+725 FVKKKINPYTDGTG
-739 YEESTFCLKADYM
+739 YEENTFCLKADYM

-794 VLYINGQRIGVYNFN
+794 VLYINGQRMGVYNFN

-846 SSSTTKEN
+846 SSSATKEN

-865 AYDEDRFE
+865 AYNEDRFE

-883 YYDALGLTHDGTVM
+883 YYDALGLAHDGTVM

-908 AEFIQFVSESSDEEY
+908 AEFVQFVSESSDEEY
-923 KENLHKYCDVKHAIR
+923 KENLHKYCDIKHAIR
-938 YWINV
+938 YWIAV
-943 QMFGMIDNY
+943 QMLGMIDNY

-966 YFAFYDMDSSIGLDN
+966 YFTFYDMDSSIGLDN

-1005 CATSKMWSKLFRC
+1005 CATSKMWSKLYRC
-1018 FYDEICEEYIS
+1018 FYDEICEEYIN

-1044 IEEQIDQI
+1044 VEEQIDQI

-1075 LHGRNKEHIVRW
+1075 LHGRNKEHIIRW

-1129 ITPYYSQYITVKWRN
+1129 ITPYYSQYVTVKWRN

-1150 KVKKGKTQKYSFNM
+1150 KVKKGQTQKYSFNM

-1252 INLTYVDIRSSKID
+1252 INLTYVDIRGSKID

-1282 SDNTNV
+1282 SDNTNI

-1322 ATYNSLEELY
+1322 ARYNSLEELY
-1332 IDNCNIGTTSPGL
+1332 IDNCNIGTNSPEL

-1363 SFTWKYNRPDAGH
+1363 SFTWQYNRPDAGH
-1376 QEGYDAQGFTLQYFE
+1376 EEGYDAQGFTLQYFE
-1391 LSNCPNLQNIYLG
+1391 LSNCPKLTNISLG
-1404 NRTRADANGAFGF
+1404 NRSHKTATGAFGF

-1439 GISGLKRMIIPQNLP
+1439 GISGLKRMIIPKNLP
-1454 TFNMTITTQSWSGS
+1454 TFNMTITTQFWSGG
-1468 TCSDEYFYING
+1468 TYSDEYFYING
-1479 GGYYNDDTKKC
+1479 GGEYNDKTKKC
-1490 FTWDTVV
+1490 FTWDTII
-1497 SEERYKTDPSIR
+1497 SEERYNADPSTR
-1509 GVVSLLDMPN
+1509 GIVSLLDMPN
-1519 CKFTFNKTNAIRAFK
+1519 CSFIFNKTNAIRAFK
-1534 LFEGF
+1534 LFEGVVF
-1539 VFNLQCSSSSFAM
+1539 FNLQCSSSSSQFAM
-1552 PYDGT
+1552 PYEGT

-1583 NIDFRTCVL
+1583 NIDFRTCIL
-1592 DTTNYITPTYPQ
+1592 DTTGYIKPNTPQ
-1604 YLGFQNC
+1604 YLGFKNC
-1611 IFESFEQYIQILKKV
+1611 TFASFEQYMEILNKV
-1626 YIVDTIASNSSYL
+1626 YITGSYVGDSSVL
-1639 RYRQPNTI
+1639 NRQPNTI
-1647 ESDEDIVFRNVGY
+1647 ESEEDVEITIFSY
-1660 STASASYYPFNGWTI
+1660 TATSTRTDYPFNGWTI
-1675 NGNIKFNTAYKDIG
+1675 NGNIKFNASYKDIG
-1689 YLLYG
+1689 YLLCG
-1694 AIINGNIDIHDN
+1694 AVINGNVDIHDN
-1706 ITSATYLLNTASIN
+1706 ITSATYLLDTASIN
-1720 GNINIGAN
+1720 GNVNIGAN
-1728 SANMSYLLNKATVNG
+1728 SANMNYLLNNATVNG

-1752 GTFDYF
+1752 GTFNYF
-1758 MKETECE
+1758 MKGTKCE

-1770 PIGATSVN
+1770 PIGASSIN

-1794 RNYST
+1794 RNYT
-1799 MVNDGSIKFNAYS
+1799 TVLNDGSIKFNAYS
-1812 GCSNISQIAPVT
+1812 GCNNISQIAPVT
-1824 DNVIGEYTDGS
+1824 DNVIGEYVDGS

-1859 LTEDDVPYMFDL
+1859 LTDDDVPYVFDL

-1889 GTTDESDAHSYTE
+1889 GTTNESDAHTYTE

-1917 CFSKVTRIP
+1917 CFTKVTRIP
-1926 YLYTNY
+1926 YLHTNY
-1932 KYIKNKTSYPQS
+1932 KYIKTKTSYPQS

-1959 PKVAPSYLFSR
+1959 PKVAPSHLFSR
-1970 ASNDNGYDSKVNVT
+1970 TSYSDGYDTKVSVT
-1984 IDLDCKNIDTL
+1984 IDLDCKNINTL
-1995 EYLVSNGG
+1995 EHLVTNGG
-2003 GYGGYKL
+2003 GYGGYNL
-2010 KTGTITVN
+2010 KTGTITIN

-2023 NIKSMH
+2023 NIKSMYH
-2029 SMFRYADAQ
+2029 MFRYAKPQ
-2038 KININIVDETSPS
+2038 QININIVDETSLD
-2051 NLENVAYMFSS
+2051 NLESVSYMFSS
-2062 CENLKS
+2062 CENLIS
-2068 YTIPNMS
+2068 CTLPNMS
-2075 MNKVKNISYM
+2075 MSKVRDMSYM
-2085 FYNCYA
+2085 FYGCKA
-2091 LPTLNSNI
+2091 LLTLNSNI
-2099 ANWDVSNVEEVKYM
+2099 ADWDVSNVEAVAFM
-2113 FYNCQKLT
+2113 FYGCWCLT

-2126 KWKISNKVTNI
+2126 KWKISNKVTNMSN
-2137 CYMFYSCD
+2137 MFYGCQE
-2145 LLQSLDLSNWDVS
+2145 LQSLDLSNWDVS
-2158 NVTNTTC
+2158 NVTNTSN
-2165 MFQDCSNLKTLN
+2165 MLRDCSKLKTLN
-2177 LSTWNTAKVTSYG
+2177 LSTWNTAKVTSYSN
-2190 YMLSGVPASVD
+2190 MLSSVPTNVD

-2214 TESDTLYKG
+2214 TESNTAYTG
-2223 FFPWTPD
+2223 FFPWSSD

-2239 YTIYSC
+2239 YTIYPY

-2251 GMLTPISSM
+2251 DMKTPGSTRR
-2260 NYYHRYLPHFFKL
+2260 YFHRYLPHFFKFD
-2273 SGSNEY
+2273 GSSEDSVT
-2279 HLALFSL
+2279 LFSL
-2286 GHRITFTLYSGEETN
+2286 GHRITLTLHSGEETN

-2312 VRIGWKLADSYYL
+2312 VRIGWKPTDDYYL
-2325 TFAGYNSNVNGDDKN
+2325 TFAGYDSNVNGNDKN

-2345 EILYMDMSE
+2345 EILYMDMSGQ
-2354 HKSLFNLFRF
+2354 KSLYNLFQF

-2369 KVTNLV
+2369 KVSNLV
-2375 NLDKAIAGD
+2375 NLDKVPAGD
-2384 ITYILQDCTR
+2384 ITYILQDCSR
-2394 LEKIDLSDLNASSI
+2394 LEKIDLSDLNVSSI
-2408 TKVTTM
+2408 TKVSTM
-2414 SMRGVPATVDWC
+2414 SMRRVPITVDWC

-2439 DSLGFNGLFPWN
+2439 NDLGFNGVFPWN

-2466 VLGAKTYNNF
+2466 IVSAKTYNDF

-2487 NTSGNTTYYGITS
+2487 NTNDTNIYYGS
-2500 TKIVREITLK
+2500 TTTRVIREITLK
-2510 NGEITSDITGRAE
+2510 NGEVTSDTSCLAK

-2528 KLTYSKHC
+2528 KITYSKHYN
-2536 SPKFIC
+2536 PKFIC
-2542 QTLSDEAYS
+2542 MTTQDSAYS
-2551 RVKEILYFDVSKTSD
+2551 RVKEILYLDLSKLTT
-2566 MSDMFKGCY
+2566 MSDMFSGCRF
-2575 YLTSIDGFVNRVIK
+2575 LVNIDGFVGNVEQV
-2589 STSLYQTFSGCRS
+2589 TSLYQTFNGCSS
-2602 LANIDL
+2602 LKELDL
-2608 SDWDVSEV
+2608 SDWDVSGV
-2616 TNMKYM
+2616 TN
-2622 FSSCS
+2622 FNHTFNNCAN
-2627 SLTSL
+2627 LTTLNISGW
-2632 DVSNWSNGKVIDMS
+2632 DVSNATSVIG
-2646 YMFHYCTSLTSLGV
+2646 MFKSCNSLTELDLSSWVVNTV
-2660 SNWNTSNVTDMSS
+2660 SISRILDGTPTLTTLYYDSTK
-2673 MFQYCTS
+2673 
-2680 LTSLDVSNWNTSKVT
+2680 LTSAFQSI
-2695 NMGNMFY
+2695 M
-2702 DCNLLTSLDIS
+2702 
-2713 NWDTSRVGTL
+2713 DT
-2723 SGFITGTSA
+2723 
-2732 TLIIY
+2732 Y
-2737 YNSSLTSS
+2737 P
-2745 ALTDWMTTYSSKTW
+2745 DKTW
-2759 IDVSTQNLAQ
+2759 IDISTQNLAQ

-2784 LTELYETNAANGA
+2784 LTELYEANATNGA

-2817 IDVLMPTI
+2817 IDLLMPRI
-2825 YAKLIKRGYK
+2825 YAKLIRRGYK

-2841 ATLLTS
+2841 ATLQTS
-2847 VQEIINQTE
+2847 VQEILNQTE